1 MRAPKIACVALGLIV
16 VGLVLPGR
24 GFADDKTIVDRATW
38 QKNVDQLLKD
48 LDDLADKN
56 EDNANK
62 DDRKKVRDRIET
74 MRRELGAMRQEIDA
88 APAVTINGAPTPAIV
103 PPTPTM
109 AAPIATPTAA
119 AVTPAPTLTPVADA
133 GTPPTPIPTPAGP
146 AAIGV
151 PDLQTLS
158 DMIAKTTYSGDKI
171 TILRDAAKGNWFSV
185 DQVVSLLA
193 LYKYSNDKV
202 TAAAMLYPRVVD
214 KNDWPKVYDALTYKS
229 DRAKLQSLTTGGKP
243 PSPP

>member
-62 DDRKKVRDRIET
+62 NDRKLVRDRIEA
-74 MRRELGAMRQEIDA
+74 MRRELGAMRQDLDA

-103 PPTPTM
+103 P
-109 AAPIATPTAA
+109 
-119 AVTPAPTLTPVADA
+119 
-133 GTPPTPIPTPAGP
+133 PTPAGP